1 MGKSLRTGKTV
12 SCGCHTQMVDDIT
25 GNIYG
30 KLTVIG
36 WDKLRSKEGNGTYW
50 NCRCECGNIISV
62 QKSNLLGGN
71 VKSCGCLVS
80 VGENLIEEILQ
91 KEEIVYSK
99 QFSFADL
106 VGQNGGLLRFDFAI
120 FDNER
125 KGLVALIEFQGE
137 QHYNTQG
144 SQFFDTSVITND
156 KKKKEYCLKHNIPLL
171 CIPYWVRDNLNIEKI
186 FSDKYRVRA
195 DQE

>member
-1 MGKSLRTGKTV
+1 
-12 SCGCHTQMVDDIT
+12 MVDDIT

-36 WDKLRSKEGNGTYW
+36 RDKLRSEEGNGTYW

-91 KEEIVYSK
+91 KEKIIYSK

-106 VGQNGGLLRFDFAI
+106 KGQNGGLLRFDFAI

-125 KGLVALIEFQGE
+125 KKLVALIEFQGE
-137 QHYNTQG
+137 
-144 SQFFDTSVITND
+144 
-156 KKKKEYCLKHNIPLL
+156 
-171 CIPYWVRDNLNIEKI
+171 
-186 FSDKYRVRA
+186 
-195 DQE
+195 